1 MYTDMKPNLLTLGP
15 AVAPAPGEESVN
27 LMLWVFYR
35 GEKGEIGRIGV
46 LREKGSWGVTSDEV
60 RNTVLKVK
68 GTAKMLTV
76 ALEPVYDHNGYFD
89 PSGGIFSEKEYPA
102 HLKALAAK
110 IGKLPAVFTKCPQCE
125 TVYTTPVSRC
135 SRGCGYKE

>member
-1 MYTDMKPNLLTLGP
+1 MYTDMKPSLLTLGP
-15 AVAPAPGEESVN
+15 AVAPVPGEQNVN

-35 GEKGEIGRIGV
+35 GEKGEIWRIGV
-46 LREKGSWGVTSDEV
+46 LREKDSWGVTSEDV

-110 IGKLPAVFTKCPQCE
+110 IGKLPAVFTKCPQCGM
-125 TVYTTPVSRC
+125 VYNTLVSRC